1 LSDEEQ
7 KTPVTVQPERSQKS
21 LGKVSNA
28 ANFLNSHRRKSE
40 VERPL
45 STTHCRVE
53 EAGKVAILEQNDQG
67 WTIITQQGVF
77 INPWKNRPFST
88 YGSAA
93 HVIRR
98 VFRKGKWPTKKARR
112 IYP

>member
-1 LSDEEQ
+1 M
-7 KTPVTVQPERSQKS
+7 TVRSECSQKL

-28 ANFLNSHRRKSE
+28 ANFLNSHRHKTE

-45 STTHCRVE
+45 STNHYRVE
-53 EAGKVAILEQNDQG
+53 EAGKVAIIERSDQG

-88 YGSAA
+88 YDSAA
-93 HVIRR
+93 HIIRR
-98 VFRKGKWPTKKARR
+98 VFRKGKWPTQKARR